1 MAYMASR
8 DKVEPQVT
16 DKCFGCGQLNP
27 AGLKLR
33 FSIDGDSVRAEFTP
47 SPAHEGYPGYLH
59 GGITCAV
66 LDEAM
71 GWAAYHL
78 SSGALAVTA
87 RVQIKFRRPLLIGE
101 PLTVSA
107 AITRRSTR
115 HLWTEARVKR
125 KDGKLAAEATA
136 IMVIS
141 DLD

>member
-1 MAYMASR
+1 MPSR
-8 DKVEPQVT
+8 DKIERQLT
-16 DKCFGCGQLNP
+16 DRCFGCGQQNP

-33 FSIDGDSVRAEFTP
+33 FLTEGESVTAEFTP
-47 SPAHEGYPGYLH
+47 SADHEGYPGYLH
-59 GGITCAV
+59 GGITCAL

-101 PLTVSA
+101 PLTVTAS
-107 AITRRSTR
+107 ITRRSTR
-115 HLWTEARVKR
+115 HLWTEATIRR
-125 KDGKLAAEATA
+125 KDGKPAAEATA

-141 DLD
+141 DSE

>member
-1 MAYMASR
+1 MPSR
-8 DKVEPQVT
+8 DKIERQLT
-16 DKCFGCGQLNP
+16 DKCFGCGQQNP

-33 FSIDGDSVRAEFTP
+33 FHAEGESVRAEFTP
-47 SPAHEGYPGYLH
+47 SPTHEGYPGYLH
-59 GGITCAV
+59 GGITCAL

-101 PLTVSA
+101 PLTVTAS
-107 AITRRSTR
+107 ITRRSTR
-115 HLWTEARVKR
+115 HLWTEAIIKR
-125 KDGKLAAEATA
+125 KDGTPAAEAAA

-141 DLD
+141 DGE